1 MELRRWAGAFAVLGV
16 LAGCGGD
23 GASDRPDAREDE
35 AAVKKVLEE
44 ALDALYDGDGAR
56 ACSLYTSSYRRKL
69 VEENQADRS
78 DVAPRG
84 DSCEEQVKNYEPI
97 LKRFVPGRDVKVI
110 RVSVRGDN
118 ATAVSVF
125 NTTRGK
131 SRVKESLVRRDG
143 EWKINDDQEQAEGAP
158 PTGPGG
164 VDAPGTP

>member
-23 GASDRPDAREDE
+23 GDSDRPDARADE
-35 AAVKKVLEE
+35 AAVKKALEE

-69 VEENQADRS
+69 VEENQADKS

-84 DSCEEQVKNYEPI
+84 DSCEKQVKDYQPI
-97 LKRFVPGRDVKVI
+97 LKRFVPGRDVEVL
-110 RVSVRGDN
+110 RVRVRGDN

-131 SRVKESLVRRDG
+131 SRIKEFLVRRDG
-143 EWKINDDQEQAEGAP
+143 EWKIDDDQEAGEGP
-158 PTGPGG
+158 PSPDRRGSE
-164 VDAPGTP
+164 